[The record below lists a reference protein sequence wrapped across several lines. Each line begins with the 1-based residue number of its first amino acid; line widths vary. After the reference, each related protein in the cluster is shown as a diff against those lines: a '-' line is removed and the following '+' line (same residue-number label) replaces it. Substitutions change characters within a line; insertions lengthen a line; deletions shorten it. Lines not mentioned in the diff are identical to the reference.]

1 MNNDFVKKNQ
11 EKMKQAKQMFHE
23 ETQKEDF
30 LEEEKPQ
37 EAKKPTKKELFF
49 KILISL
55 FLLWIGIPV
64 IGMAG
69 IFVGMWLRDA
79 TSSFNSIKTIVTII
93 AATIAFIIVITI
105 LIYEHKIL
113 VKKVDYRIE
122 RFLLLALIRF
132 SIAAFFLVLAILIVC
147 FIEMVIQ
154 LHGCSGSNCAAGIIP
169 AFMIM
174 PIIGIPLVQFFL
186 IKTLSNLKK
195 KLGLKQ

>member
-64 IGMAG
+64 IGISEDHRSERALPECRPGYQYRLG
-69 IFVGMWLRDA
+69 ID
-79 TSSFNSIKTIVTII
+79 S
-93 AATIAFIIVITI
+93 
-105 LIYEHKIL
+105 
-113 VKKVDYRIE
+113 RI
-122 RFLLLALIRF
+122 
-132 SIAAFFLVLAILIVC
+132 S
-147 FIEMVIQ
+147 
-154 LHGCSGSNCAAGIIP
+154 
-169 AFMIM
+169 
-174 PIIGIPLVQFFL
+174 
-186 IKTLSNLKK
+186 
-195 KLGLKQ
+195 